1 MDISLNEDD
10 IAYLLGK
17 SGTVAIAK
25 TKGKNFY
32 LDSQIEEIV
41 LFTEPDDMLVASSF
55 SVGEKIRRGLK
66 CTLFQIRELGAPLLV
81 LPKDHPASRRLRIVV
96 SIGSR
101 IRLSCK
107 IQPGT
112 HPEQDILCGSEE
124 FHGLEIFAKPQGA
137 EIEAFQGEILTDK
150 L

>member
-1 MDISLNEDD
+1 MYISFNEND

-25 TKGKNFY
+25 TKGKFFY
-32 LDSQIEEIV
+32 LDSQTEEAV
-41 LFTEPDDMLVASSF
+41 LFTEPDDMLVASAF
-55 SVGEKIRRGLK
+55 SVGEEIRRGLK
-66 CTLFQIRELGAPLLV
+66 CTLFQIRELDAPLLV
-81 LPKDHPASRRLRIVV
+81 LPKGHPASRRLRIVV

-137 EIEAFQGEILTDK
+137 EIEAFQGEIL
-150 L
+150 

>member
-25 TKGKNFY
+25 TKGKFFY